1 MTLEFAKNIADPD
14 RFARAFAAIDAANAE
29 DPETIEVDGAVHRK
43 ELTHAKMLVD
53 WIRRLEVEPSEEL
66 LLAARGHHI
75 ERWRHPRSTYPA
87 DRRGYLRWRRDLH
100 VFHAKRVGEILRE
113 CGYPDDSVQRVQ
125 QIIRKEKLRS
135 DPEVQTLEDGL
146 NLVFLQ
152 TQFDEFRGRLGDDEK
167 LVKIV
172 QRTWGKMSIRGQEA
186 ALELDLGKGALG
198 IVSQAL
204 KETD

>member
-1 MTLEFAKNIADPD
+1 MTLEFAKNIADPN

-29 DPETIEVDGAVHRK
+29 DPETIEIDGGLHPK

-53 WIRRLEVEPSEEL
+53 WIRRLEAKPSEEL

-75 ERWRHPRSTYPA
+75 QRWKRPRSSYPT

-100 VFHAKRVGEILRE
+100 VFHAEQVGDILRE
-113 CGYPDDSVQRVQ
+113 CGYSESSVQRVQ
-125 QIIRKEKLRS
+125 QIVRKEKLRS

-152 TQFDEFRGRLGDDEK
+152 TQFDGFRERLGDDEK

-172 QRTWGKMSIRGQEA
+172 QRTWGKMSTRGQEA
-186 ALELDLGKGALG
+186 ALALDLGEGALG

-204 KETD
+204 KETG